1 LCSEFQTLRDSF
13 PDLSNI
19 KIPAT
24 LGRRPHTPLV
34 PRLLHPALEYNTP
47 LLAESYAMNFSILLT
62 APYTKRRPLSLGAL
76 LATLLI
82 TPAAVLAQPA
92 QAPIN
97 LGSAANFVVLAGS
110 LISNV
115 PTSAI
120 TGNVGLSP
128 AAGSAITGLSQIE
141 VTGIIYTTDATGPAG
156 SVPDASGLTTAK
168 GDLTTAYNNA
178 AGRTPV
184 PTGSFLNPG
193 TGNIGGLTLV
203 PGLYKFT
210 SSLGITGSN
219 VTLSGSD
226 TSVWIFQVATDLN
239 LGSGI
244 QVILAGGA
252 KARNIFWQ
260 VGTSAVLGTT
270 SVMKGTILADQSIS
284 LATGAALEG
293 RALARIASVTLA
305 SNTIT
310 KPAVATSIAGAS
322 MASRNALRQINNE
335 RSIEFTVAK
344 NGITTL
350 KLYDMNGTELSTLFH
365 GNAVAGSKNTVSLLP
380 ENLSR
385 GLYFSKLES
394 GGEVFMSRM
403 LLGR

>member
-1 LCSEFQTLRDSF
+1 M
-13 PDLSNI
+13 
-19 KIPAT
+19 
-24 LGRRPHTPLV
+24 
-34 PRLLHPALEYNTP
+34 NTP
-47 LLAESYAMNFSILLT
+47 SSSLLSRAS
-62 APYTKRRPLSLGAL
+62 RRSLSLGAL
-76 LATLLI
+76 IATLLI
-82 TPAAVLAQPA
+82 VPASVMSQPA

-110 LISNV
+110 LISNI

-141 VTGIIYTTDATGPAG
+141 VTGIVYTTDASGPAG

-168 GDLTTAYNNA
+168 GDLTIAYNNA

-184 PTGSFLNPG
+184 PVGPFLNPG
-193 TGNIGGLTLV
+193 SGNIAGLTLV

-210 SSLGITGSN
+210 SSLSITGSN

-226 TSVWIFQVATDLN
+226 TSVWIFQIATDLN
-239 LGSGI
+239 VGSGA

-270 SVMKGTILADQSIS
+270 SVTKGTILADQSIS
-284 LATGAALEG
+284 LATGAVLEG

-310 KPAVATSIAGAS
+310 KPAIATSIASSSGN
-322 MASRNALRQINNE
+322 SRNGLLQTHTDRAIA
-335 RSIEFTVAK
+335 FTVPK
-344 NGITTL
+344 DGIATL
-350 KLYDMNGTELSTLFH
+350 KLYNTNGTEVSVLFQ
-365 GNAVAGSKNTVSLLP
+365 GTASAGRMNNVSLLP

-394 GGEVFMSRM
+394 GGEVFVSRM